1 MTKVV
6 MLEVVMTE
14 VTMARVALIEVKNCR
29 VYINS
34 VAGSDVNK
42 VTESDVNTC
51 RKWHQRL
58 RYHQRQLRHS
68 NLCYWRP
75 DEEQL
80 KTSYGCNICTVRVD
94 QAKRWK

>member
-34 VAGSDVNK
+34 VAGSDVNN
-42 VTESDVNTC
+42 VTESDVNGTSGSGDEC
-51 RKWHQRL
+51 RVCDSGNSTERFG
-58 RYHQRQLRHS
+58 YIVQLS
-68 NLCYWRP
+68 TS
-75 DEEQL
+75 EQ
-80 KTSYGCNICTVRVD
+80 
-94 QAKRWK
+94 